1 MGKAGRMRRRE
12 VESGNK
18 NGGFSRRKVRR
29 RGLGDIT
36 NNDPS

>member
-29 RGLGDIT
+29 RGLGDII